1 MSWLGRTLSSS
12 IGKKLV
18 MALSGLALIGF
29 LITHLSGNLLI
40 YRGETGE
47 AFDAYEHMLSSNPLL
62 PVAEIALLALFV
74 VHVALA
80 FRLSMQNRE
89 SRRDRYA
96 VRASRGAKTL
106 ASASMLTTGLV
117 ILFFLVIH
125 LWDFRIGKTSAAE
138 GYSMAAMVRARLQ
151 TPAGAGIYALSMIA
165 LGLHLSHA
173 FRSAVHTLGLKHPR
187 IDPVIG
193 RLSIGI
199 AVLLALG
206 FASFPIFFFLTRGAR

>member
-1 MSWLGRTLSSS
+1 MRSEPHSGPSGGPVLAANATVAASPRNERMSWLGKTLSSS

-40 YRGETGE
+40 YRGESGE

-89 SRRDRYA
+89 SRRQRYA
-96 VRASRGAKTL
+96 VRASRGEKTL

-117 ILFFLVIH
+117 VLFFLVIH
-125 LWDFRIGKTSAAE
+125 LWDFRIGKTSAQD
-138 GYSMAAMVRARLQ
+138 GYSMAEMVRARLQ
-151 TPAGAGIYALSMIA
+151 T
-165 LGLHLSHA
+165 
-173 FRSAVHTLGLKHPR
+173 
-187 IDPVIG
+187 
-193 RLSIGI
+193 
-199 AVLLALG
+199 
-206 FASFPIFFFLTRGAR
+206 